1 MYLRLQIR
9 SLGGDTLYSQGTEAL
24 RTAQTISEP
33 LIFMFKV
40 SPVFQ
45 MTQLEAVRP
54 DHISTGVTG
63 SVTLVTV
70 LSPLLYSYSPHLHS
84 FQSGDRDVYRL
95 PRVRPSGTSPSRLCS
110 GQGWQRGHTWALWLL
125 LPASSQSP
133 YSPRQVS
140 ILFSLS
146 ENSSAQLK
154 MALE

>member
-70 LSPLLYSYSPHLHS
+70 LSPLLYSYSPHLHTRGMWT
-84 FQSGDRDVYRL
+84 FQNKIPFFCPIRFGSCFFLDL
-95 PRVRPSGTSPSRLCS
+95 
-110 GQGWQRGHTWALWLL
+110 LWHFFHLNMYIFMGPTENCTFYLL
-125 LPASSQSP
+125 LIQ
-133 YSPRQVS
+133 
-140 ILFSLS
+140 
-146 ENSSAQLK
+146 
-154 MALE
+154 